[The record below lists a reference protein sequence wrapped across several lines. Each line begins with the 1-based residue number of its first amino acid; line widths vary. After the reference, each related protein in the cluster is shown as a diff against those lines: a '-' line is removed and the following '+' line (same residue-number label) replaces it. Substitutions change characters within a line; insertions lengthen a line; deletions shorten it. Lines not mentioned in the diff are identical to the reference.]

1 MERVIGIDLGTT
13 NSCVAIV
20 ESGTPTVIPN
30 RGGYKTTPSML
41 AVTEAGKRLVGH
53 IAKRQAITNAENT
66 VFAAKRFIGRAWDS
80 QQVKDTVATSP
91 YRVIEGPHGDVRIQ
105 LRGKA
110 YSVPEISAMVLQEM
124 KATAEEYLGE
134 SVTKAV
140 ITVPA
145 YFNDGQRQ
153 ATKAAGEIA
162 GLDVIRIINEP
173 TAAALAYGFGKNIEK
188 QVAVYDLG
196 GGTFDISILE
206 IGSGG
211 VFKVNSTAGDTFLG
225 GEDFDNRIIDWLV
238 DGFQAEHGI
247 DLRRDRMALQRL
259 KDAGEKAKCE
269 LSAARETEIN
279 LPFLISD
286 DRNESLHLQRV
297 LTRAELERMCADL
310 IDRTIEICRQAM
322 SDAEV
327 EKDEIDEVVLVGGMT
342 RMPRVQQAVAE
353 FFERE
358 PSKGVHPDEVVALGA
373 AIQGMA
379 LVDEKQQMILLDVTP
394 HALGIMTAGS
404 LFEELIPQNTTVPT
418 SRGKVFTTSRDNQTA
433 VKILVMQGEN
443 ASADA
448 NELLGEFT
456 LTGLRRAP
464 KGQVEIEVT
473 FEINADG
480 IVSVAAR
487 DLETGQGQSIQ
498 VTASSGLTADELA
511 GMMEQA
517 KEYAVKAKVDEVLEG
532 TVQEV
537 ETLVADIER
546 LFPQVEKV
554 IGAKGDFGREALAKA
569 RSVVEK
575 ARTAIDK
582 RDVESLKSQLEGLG
596 RTQRMFKGVVTKGAL
611 QRIKLDS
618 PWPPPPNKRDSET
631 LFSLGAT
638 GRAAVRLPHRPR
650 R

>member
-596 RTQRMFKGVVTKGAL
+596 RTQRMFKGVVTKGA
-611 QRIKLDS
+611 
-618 PWPPPPNKRDSET
+618 
-631 LFSLGAT
+631 
-638 GRAAVRLPHRPR
+638 
-650 R
+650 

>member
-206 IGSGG
+206 IGGGG

-297 LTRAELERMCADL
+297 LTRTDLERMCGDL
-310 IDRTIEICRQAM
+310 IDRTIEICRQAIA
-322 SDAEV
+322 DAGV
-327 EKDEIDEVVLVGGMT
+327 EKEEIDEVVLVGGMT

-373 AIQGMA
+373 AIQGTA

-596 RTQRMFKGVVTKGAL
+596 RTQRMFKGVVTKGA
-611 QRIKLDS
+611 
-618 PWPPPPNKRDSET
+618 
-631 LFSLGAT
+631 
-638 GRAAVRLPHRPR
+638 
-650 R
+650 